1 MKPEKRGRRSG
12 ASLTVVGSA
21 SPVETIVRPHPPTE
35 YILSDDECAEWWAIV
50 NENPAD
56 WFPRSSH
63 AQLAQYCRH
72 VVSARR
78 VSQVKAAIEV
88 DPDLDLREYD
98 LVLKMQDRETKA
110 LASIGT
116 KLRITPQSLTNHRG
130 NKTQSTVKKPWEA

>member
-1 MKPEKRGRRSG
+1 MVKRGRPSSAG
-12 ASLTVVGSA
+12 LAIASTSPIETVV
-21 SPVETIVRPHPPTE
+21 RPDPPDDYLLT
-35 YILSDDECAEWWAIV
+35 DDEVREWWAV
-50 NENPAD
+50 VSDHPAD

-78 VSQVKAAIEV
+78 VADLKASIEA
-88 DPDLDLREYD
+88 DPEMLLKDYD
-98 LVLKMQDRETKA
+98 MVLKMQDRETKA

-130 NKTQSTVKKPWEA
+130 NKKNPLKAKPWEA